1 MHQARTRFDQLGNL
15 QTALVLTASLVLMLG
30 ASVGLLA
37 SSAVLMPAAS
47 ASPADVTSP
56 TPAAP
61 RISVP
66 AAQPSPPV
74 VHARAVTIAPSVYLR
89 SEPTTAS
96 ESLALL
102 PRRTGVDLLGDDE
115 VEGAAVWR
123 HVRTDDDREGW
134 IIGTALVLEA
144 D

>member
-1 MHQARTRFDQLGNL
+1 MQQARTRFDQLGNF

-37 SSAVLMPAAS
+37 SSAALMPAAS
-47 ASPADVTSP
+47 ASPADVSASAP
-56 TPAAP
+56 AAAP
-61 RISVP
+61 RIAVP

-102 PRRTGVDLLGDDE
+102 PRRTGLDLLGDDE

-123 HVRTDDDREGW
+123 
-134 IIGTALVLEA
+134 
-144 D
+144 